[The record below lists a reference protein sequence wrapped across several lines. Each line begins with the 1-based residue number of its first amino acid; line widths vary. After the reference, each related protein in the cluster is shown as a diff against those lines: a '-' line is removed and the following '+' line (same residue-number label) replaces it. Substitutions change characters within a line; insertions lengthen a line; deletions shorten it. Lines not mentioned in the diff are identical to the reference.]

1 MLRRPRV
8 DARQLQDDLFFC
20 FVLKPN
26 RGEDCRAGRVFY
38 RVTTSNVFRGP
49 RSSLPERKKENKK
62 KTKKKQ
68 IQTERQR
75 EAAVKI
81 LKIKE
86 ERKQTENAV

>member
-1 MLRRPRV
+1 MCSEDPGPV
-8 DARQLQDDLFFC
+8 FQ
-20 FVLKPN
+20 
-26 RGEDCRAGRVFY
+26 RG
-38 RVTTSNVFRGP
+38 
-49 RSSLPERKKENKK
+49 KK
-62 KTKKKQ
+62 KTKKQTKKKQ